1 MIMGIGYDSVSGTG
15 QQFWGVGGGLAGGAV
30 HTLFLN
36 CLWIASS
43 ASLIVT
49 PLRFRATTSSPNGKC
64 RSIFLTG
71 GSVSIFFRMSLSS
84 TVDGEVLTF
93 LSAEN
98 ASQCPRP
105 YPTGSHRRWRA

>member
-1 MIMGIGYDSVSGTG
+1 MDIGIMASQVPGNIL
-15 QQFWGVGGGLAGGAV
+15 GGEGWGLAGGAV

-36 CLWIASS
+36 CLWMASS

-49 PLRFRATTSSPNGKC
+49 PLRFRATTSSPSGKC

-93 LSAEN
+93 L
-98 ASQCPRP
+98 
-105 YPTGSHRRWRA
+105 